1 MEGVILAVLVLI
13 TQNRLTQHTSRR
25 DHLNLQVNL
34 LAEQEMTLVLRMLD
48 RISQRLGTD
57 TDNAD
62 EEEARKLMQPT
73 NVYELMDELRKRL
86 R

>member
-1 MEGVILAVLVLI
+1 
-13 TQNRLTQHTSRR
+13 
-25 DHLNLQVNL
+25 
-34 LAEQEMTLVLRMLD
+34 MTLVLRMLD